1 MTQEPDTPSPD
12 PVPPS
17 SRTDLRLSDTAGDRL
32 VTVVAWVVGLAVIV
46 ILAALVAGGVWL
58 IQQQATRFEI
68 KPVEADDREL
78 VEVVPPPIV
87 PEPPPAVTTEDGVV
101 IRNASWVTAPR
112 PEYPR
117 LAQDRGV
124 ESGSVQLECR
134 TLVNGL
140 IGSCKVVHETPPGVG
155 FADAAIAAARAGRL
169 RPREVDGVPVEGSI
183 RFTTRFSLR

>member
-1 MTQEPDTPSPD
+1 MTQEPDTPSPN

-32 VTVVAWVVGLAVIV
+32 VTIVAWVVGLVLIAA
-46 ILAALVAGGVWL
+46 LAAVVAGGVWWL
-58 IQQQATRFEI
+58 QKTRFDIRPIEQH
-68 KPVEADDREL
+68 EQDL
-78 VEVVPPPIV
+78 VEVIPPPV
-87 PEPPPAVTTEDGVV
+87 MPEPPPPVTTEDGVV

-112 PEYPR
+112 PEYPQ

-140 IGSCKVVHETPPGVG
+140 IGRCTVIHETPPGVG
-155 FADAAIAAARAGRL
+155 FADAAIAAARASRL

-183 RFTTRFSLR
+183 RFTTSFRLQ